1 MSLRLRNDAPAWAR
15 DLVNQLNQV
24 FVRIAN
30 PLSPTRL
37 VRYGAVTDLPPP
49 SQWED
54 CIVRVADVGSGVQGL
69 AYSDGTNWRRVD
81 TNATL

>member
-24 FVRIAN
+24 FVRISN

-37 VRYGAVTDLPPP
+37 VRYANAAALPPAA
-49 SQWED
+49 QWTD

-69 AYSDGTNWRRVD
+69 AYSDGADWRRVD